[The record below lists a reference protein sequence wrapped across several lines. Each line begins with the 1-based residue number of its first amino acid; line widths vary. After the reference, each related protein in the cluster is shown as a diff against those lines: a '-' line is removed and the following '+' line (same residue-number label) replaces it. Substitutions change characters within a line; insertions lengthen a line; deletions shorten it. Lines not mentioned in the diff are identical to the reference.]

1 MEHYNKINK
10 KTLKGNL
17 LIESRNTYIEL
28 VSKEFLVQKIIP
40 IEYIDNKINLD
51 TINKLILD
59 KNYIIPEITDT
70 HRLKFI
76 NDLLSKECIKGTAR
90 IISDMC
96 SN

>member
-1 MEHYNKINK
+1 MEYYNKINK
-10 KTLKGNL
+10 KTLKGSL

-28 VSKEFLVQKIIP
+28 VSKEFLIHKIIP
-40 IEYIDNKINLD
+40 IEYIDNKLNLD

-59 KNYIIPEITDT
+59 KNYIIQDINDT

-76 NDLLSKECIKGTAR
+76 NELLSKECIKGTAR

-96 SN
+96 SS